1 MKLIV
6 KSTFIDKN
14 DHTTMY
20 RVGTVLD
27 LNDEE
32 RCADL
37 IKRGLCEVAP
47 KVEEPEVAEEE
58 SDKSEEAPKVDEPEV
73 TEEESDKSEEAP
85 KVEEPEVAEEESD
98 KSEVAPK
105 VDEPKA
111 AKPKRGGGSKGSK
124 K

>member
-58 SDKSEEAPKVDEPEV
+58 SDKSEEAPKVDEP
-73 TEEESDKSEEAP
+73 
-85 KVEEPEVAEEESD
+85 
-98 KSEVAPK
+98 
-105 VDEPKA
+105 KA

>member
-37 IKRGLCEVAP
+37 IKRGLCEEVKASKESDKSEEAP

-58 SDKSEEAPKVDEPEV
+58 SDKSEEAPKVDEP
-73 TEEESDKSEEAP
+73 
-85 KVEEPEVAEEESD
+85 
-98 KSEVAPK
+98 
-105 VDEPKA
+105 KA

>member
-37 IKRGLCEVAP
+37 IKRGLCEEVKASKESGKSEEAP
-47 KVEEPEVAEEE
+47 KVDEPEVAEEE
-58 SDKSEEAPKVDEPEV
+58 SDKSEE
-73 TEEESDKSEEAP
+73 
-85 KVEEPEVAEEESD
+85 
-98 KSEVAPK
+98 APK

>member
-6 KSTFIDKN
+6 KSIFIDKN

-20 RVGTVLD
+20 QVGTVLD

-37 IKRGLCEVAP
+37 IKRGLCEEVKASKESGKSEEAP
-47 KVEEPEVAEEE
+47 KVDEPEVAEEE
-58 SDKSEEAPKVDEPEV
+58 SDKSEE
-73 TEEESDKSEEAP
+73 
-85 KVEEPEVAEEESD
+85 
-98 KSEVAPK
+98 APK

>member
-20 RVGTVLD
+20 QVGTVLD

-58 SDKSEEAPKVDEPEV
+58 SDKSEV
-73 TEEESDKSEEAP
+73 AP

-98 KSEVAPK
+98 KSEEAPK

>member
-6 KSTFIDKN
+6 KSIFIDKN

-20 RVGTVLD
+20 QVGTVLD

-37 IKRGLCEVAP
+37 IKRGLCEEVKASKEPDKSEEAP

-58 SDKSEEAPKVDEPEV
+58 SDKSEEAPKVDEP
-73 TEEESDKSEEAP
+73 
-85 KVEEPEVAEEESD
+85 
-98 KSEVAPK
+98 
-105 VDEPKA
+105 KA

>member
-37 IKRGLCEVAP
+37 IKRGLCEEVKASKEPDKSEEEP

-58 SDKSEEAPKVDEPEV
+58 SDKSEEAPKVDEP
-73 TEEESDKSEEAP
+73 K
-85 KVEEPEVAEEESD
+85 
-98 KSEVAPK
+98 
-105 VDEPKA
+105 EPKA
-111 AKPKRGGGSKGSK
+111 AKPKRGGGSKGASK

>member
-37 IKRGLCEVAP
+37 IKRGLCE
-47 KVEEPEVAEEE
+47 EVKASKE
-58 SDKSEEAPKVDEPEV
+58 SDKSEAPKVDEPKAAED
-73 TEEESDKSEEAP
+73 ESDKSE
-85 KVEEPEVAEEESD
+85 
-98 KSEVAPK
+98 APK

>member
-6 KSTFIDKN
+6 KSIFIDKN

-20 RVGTVLD
+20 QVGTVLD

-37 IKRGLCEVAP
+37 IKRGLCE
-47 KVEEPEVAEEE
+47 EVKASKE
-58 SDKSEEAPKVDEPEV
+58 SGKSEE
-73 TEEESDKSEEAP
+73 
-85 KVEEPEVAEEESD
+85 
-98 KSEVAPK
+98 APK

>member
-20 RVGTVLD
+20 QVGTVLD

-58 SDKSEEAPKVDEPEV
+58 SDKSEEAPKVDEP
-73 TEEESDKSEEAP
+73 
-85 KVEEPEVAEEESD
+85 
-98 KSEVAPK
+98 
-105 VDEPKA
+105 KA